1 MELPTLSIINKYE
14 NIDQYSIDD
23 FVVENYNHHN
33 ELKMNMRK

>member
-14 NIDQYSIDD
+14 SIDQYSIKD